1 MAYRYIHHCER
12 WDVGREEI
20 FFLYRFP
27 FDRQVVEKIKN
38 SIPKRYRYFTQ
49 KTKAWHVH
57 KDWVEVAENIL
68 EEAFPNLPFCPSC
81 QKKGDKCSA
90 WDHIQDCNG
99 WRRVKPEEGSTK
111 SSEQKF
117 YESGEQQYYHDV
129 EDEFRHDDE
138 SDPFRF
144 HRESQEQRQNAQNAY
159 DDWVR
164 NRYRGARA
172 GRRRD
177 GHSSA
182 EEAYQN
188 FRKRQEQPQEQP
200 RDRWVDPGP
209 RRRDSKWAMSVLGIT
224 VLPSQKDLKK
234 LFRHLAMKYHPDHGG
249 DGDKMAL
256 INAAKEYLEAYI
268 R

>member
-57 KDWVEVAENIL
+57 KDWVEVIENIL
-68 EEAFPNLPFCPSC
+68 EEAFPGLPFCPSC
-81 QKKGDKCSA
+81 QKKGDQCSA
-90 WDHIQDCNG
+90 WSHIRNCNG
-99 WRRVKPEEGSTK
+99 WRRVKAEEGSTK

-129 EDEFRHDDE
+129 EDEFRYNNE
-138 SDPFRF
+138 NDPFRF
-144 HRESQEQRQNAQNAY
+144 HRETHQQRQNAQNAY
-159 DDWVR
+159 DEWAR
-164 NRYRGARA
+164 NRY
-172 GRRRD
+172 
-177 GHSSA
+177 
-182 EEAYQN
+182 QN
-188 FRKRQEQPQEQP
+188 FHKRPDQPQEQP
-200 RDRWVDPGP
+200 KDRWVDPGP
-209 RRRDSKWAMSVLGIT
+209 RRRDSKWAMAVLGIS
-224 VLPSQKDLKK
+224 VLPNSKDLKK

-249 DGDKMAL
+249 DGSKMAL
-256 INAAKEYLEAYI
+256 INAAREYLEAYI